1 MRLYSLPLMLFF
13 RRTGFNI
20 LAIEPTN
27 LILYLMILFLVYQI
41 TETLFD
47 SQAAL
52 FAAAIVAIW
61 PTLLFHTTQLLRDPL
76 LIVLVLAFTYCF
88 VRCLSHELSWSQ
100 LPPIALLGIVSIVA
114 IRIVRMP
121 MWPIVAIAVIAGSV
135 LLLLQAARE
144 SRARWS
150 RAIMAAVL
158 LLAIFIVP
166 RFQPFFRN
174 QQAISLEGPQASEEM
189 AKLTMVRQ
197 LELRRQG
204 FINYGSQEGRLAGVT
219 SGSNIDTDV
228 HFTSRR
234 DILWDLPRA
243 IAIGF
248 FAPFPDMWA
257 TAGQQIGYRIRA
269 LVAIE
274 TVMTYLMEVLALW
287 GLWHAR
293 QKAATW
299 FIAIFSL
306 GGITSL
312 GLVVANVGALYRL
325 RYPFWILIVIIGA
338 GGFMHAVRYR
348 SARTER

>member
-1 MRLYSLPLMLFF
+1 MNCGSAGISDGSPC
-13 RRTGFNI
+13 
-20 LAIEPTN
+20 
-27 LILYLMILFLVYQI
+27 
-41 TETLFD
+41 
-47 SQAAL
+47 AAPES
-52 FAAAIVAIW
+52 AHSTIVAIW

-121 MWPIVAIAVIAGSV
+121 MWPIVAIVVVAGSV

-174 QQAISLEGPQASEEM
+174 QQAITLEGPQASEEM

-204 FINYGSQEGRLAGVT
+204 FINYGSQEGRLAGAT
-219 SGSNIDTDV
+219 SGSNIDTGV

-257 TAGQQIGYRIRA
+257 TAGQQVGYSIRA

-274 TVMTYLMEVLALW
+274 TVLALW
-287 GLWHAR
+287 GLWHVR
-293 QKAATW
+293 QKAAAW
-299 FIAIFSL
+299 FIVIFSL

-325 RYPFWILIVIIGA
+325 RYPFWILIVIIAA

-348 SARTER
+348 LARTER